1 MAGKLVDNIKVTHE
15 EVMNQLAIQIAS
27 LQIEN
32 TVIKIENQKMKQ
44 LLDNIGDIEVPF

>member
-32 TVIKIENQKMKQ
+32 TVIKIENKKMKQ
-44 LLDNIGDIEVPF
+44 LIDSLGDIEVPF

>member
-1 MAGKLVDNIKVTHE
+1 MAGKLVDKIKVTHE

>member
-1 MAGKLVDNIKVTHE
+1 
-15 EVMNQLAIQIAS
+15 MNQLAIQIAS